1 MRYKKI
7 WILPV
12 VLLVVWMSIIFGFS
26 AQPVKE
32 SVSLSE
38 KVGRVVSETVVPE
51 FRSWPEK
58 KQNKFVKK
66 IDFGV
71 RKAAHFTEYAFL
83 GMLWI
88 SFFHSILRGRYGY
101 KKEMIFSILASAV
114 FAVGDEFHQLFVD
127 GRHAKI
133 HDVCIDTTGATV
145 GILLITLV
153 VSKIVRERR
162 KNG

>member
-88 SFFHSILRGRYGY
+88 SFVHSILRGRYGY

-114 FAVGDEFHQLFVD
+114 FAAGDEFHQLFVD

>member
-114 FAVGDEFHQLFVD
+114 FAAGDEFHQLFVD

-133 HDVCIDTTGATV
+133 HDVCIDTTGATG

>member
-1 MRYKKI
+1 MRYKKV

-12 VLLVVWMSIIFGFS
+12 VMLVVWMSIIFGFS

-32 SVSLSE
+32 SVSFSE
-38 KVGRVVSETVVPE
+38 KVGRAVSETVVPG

-88 SFFHSILRGRYGY
+88 AFFHSVLRGRYGC
-101 KKEMIFSILASAV
+101 KKEMIYSILASAV
-114 FAVGDEFHQLFVD
+114 FAAGDEFHQLFVD
-127 GRHAKI
+127 GRHAKV
-133 HDVCIDTTGATV
+133 HDVCIDTAGAIT
-145 GILLITLV
+145 GILLISLLV
-153 VSKIVRERR
+153 SRIVGGRR

>member
-12 VLLVVWMSIIFGFS
+12 ALLVIWMCVIFRFS

-32 SVSLSE
+32 SVGLSE
-38 KVGRVVSETVVPE
+38 KVGRAVSERVVPG
-51 FRSWPEK
+51 FRTWPET

-71 RKAAHFTEYAFL
+71 RKAAHLTEYMFL
-83 GMLWI
+83 GVLWI
-88 SFFHSILRGRYGY
+88 TFFHSLLRGKSGY
-101 KKEMIFSILASAV
+101 KKEIIFSILASAM
-114 FAVGDEFHQLFVD
+114 FAAGDEFHQLFVA
-127 GRHAKI
+127 GRHAKLQ
-133 HDVCIDTTGATV
+133 DVCIDSIGATI
-145 GILLITLV
+145 GIFI
-153 VSKIVRERR
+153 VSVILNKIVGGK

>member
-88 SFFHSILRGRYGY
+88 LFFHSILRGRYGY

-114 FAVGDEFHQLFVD
+114 FAAGDEFHQLFVD